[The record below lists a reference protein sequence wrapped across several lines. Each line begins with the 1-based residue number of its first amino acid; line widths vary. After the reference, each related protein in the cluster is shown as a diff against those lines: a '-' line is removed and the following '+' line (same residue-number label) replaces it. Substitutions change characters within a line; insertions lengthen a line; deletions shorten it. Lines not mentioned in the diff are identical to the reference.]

1 MAWFSYLQ
9 STDNLLPSTV
19 SPSLRRE
26 INFDNL
32 ENSLFENEIVAVKLN
47 NVKVNTKLSTE
58 LDIIEDN
65 DSYIVI
71 YEDFSNEDFFIA
83 TKSRVVDD
91 YIYFKV
97 IEDLN
102 KDNISS
108 KKYSIYYG
116 LNNLKY
122 LNELSQ
128 YSYQQATTEDI
139 AEAVDGDYYDLAPS
153 DVPLA
158 YYEVTKSSEK
168 SFQLALYDDG
178 NSWSENKSTKPGA
191 KAFGIFDGP
200 NLYILGSKGTDF
212 GKFRIR
218 IFEVLEDGTVTKT
231 TPIDWQ
237 EVDCFSYNSSSNQI
251 LFQTEEF
258 LEYKR
263 YMFEIEVISE
273 KNLSSTS
280 NAVEISKYK
289 FIPNYKIYI
298 EPEELNPDASF
309 IRIGGIR

>member
-122 LNELSQ
+122 LNELSE

>member
-1 MAWFSYLQ
+1 MAWFNYLQ
-9 STDNLLPSTV
+9 STNNLLPSTV

-47 NVKVNTKLSTE
+47 NVKVNTKLSAE

-122 LNELSQ
+122 LNELSE